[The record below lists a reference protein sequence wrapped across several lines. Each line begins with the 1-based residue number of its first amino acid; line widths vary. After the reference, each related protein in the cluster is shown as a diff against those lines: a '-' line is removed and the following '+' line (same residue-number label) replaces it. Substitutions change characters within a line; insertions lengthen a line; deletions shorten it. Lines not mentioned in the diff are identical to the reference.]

1 MNRVR
6 DLRVRPDVLYLASGW
21 SALVTDTRGRIEAGT
36 HGFYRYNTRVLSR
49 ERITVDGRE
58 PVEFSTGNVGTVAQL
73 SYAALGD
80 SEHLPSQA
88 VYLLRER
95 FLGDGLRTRL
105 RVLSFAAQPLRLAV
119 RVELAADFVDNTEA
133 ERGRPVPPAD
143 VASRWDPTR
152 RELRLTQRH
161 TPLDRAVVIRVE
173 PGPPV
178 RSETPRDT
186 PAGPV
191 AAPALEV
198 ELAVAPRGEAGV
210 EWAIEPVFDGKVCA
224 APPAGDQVGPV
235 RAALAGEFARLVTPN
250 RTVASVWQT
259 AIDDLAS
266 LPLGEPPGPAAPIA
280 GLPMYQGIFGRDTL
294 TASWQALL
302 AGPTMLRDSLRLNAA
317 RLGRRIDDW
326 HDEEPGKGLH
336 QARLGP
342 SSLLGDDPHDA
353 YYGDWATAPDFLVM
367 LGQYVAWTGDRDTAH
382 ELLPAAR
389 RALDWLNRYGD
400 LDGDGFLEYRCRSP
414 QGEKNQ
420 GWKDSHA
427 AIVDAAGHVVD
438 NPVAPSELQAY
449 WYAALRHS
457 ALAFALCG
465 DRAFAATL
473 VARAAALRRRF
484 HRAYWVP
491 EWGGYA
497 MALGP
502 DGRSVR
508 SASSNDG
515 HLLAAGIVPARY
527 APTVARRLLSPAM
540 FSGWGVRTLAAD
552 HPAYDPFSY
561 HRGAVWPVEAGT
573 IALGLA
579 RYGRWAELHRLA
591 EGLFA
596 AAELFEGH
604 RLPEVLGG
612 LPREGFPHPGIY
624 PESCSP
630 QAWSASAPIAVVQA
644 LLAFRPAAPLRT
656 VLVDPHLPEWLP
668 KLTLEG
674 VRVGCATFDLTV
686 QRKRGGRVAV
696 RVRGDPIRV
705 VRQPTLPSL
714 RVRWRRDGR

>member
-21 SALVTDTRGRIEAGT
+21 STLVTDPHGRIDGGT
-36 HGFYRYNTRVLSR
+36 QGFYRYHTRVLSR

-58 PVEFSTGNVGTVAQL
+58 PVPFSTGNVGSRAQL

-80 SEHLPSQA
+80 SEQLPVEA
-88 VYLLRER
+88 CYLLRER
-95 FLGDGLRTRL
+95 VLGDGLRTRL
-105 RVLSFAAQPLRLAV
+105 RVLSAAARPLTLTLGI
-119 RVELAADFVDNTEA
+119 ELAADFADGADA

-143 VASRWDPTR
+143 VACQWDARR

-161 TPLDRAVVIRVE
+161 TPWDRAVVIRVE
-173 PGPPV
+173 AGPPV
-178 RSETPRDT
+178 RCDGQT
-186 PAGPV
+186 
-191 AAPALEV
+191 LIV
-198 ELAVAPRGEAGV
+198 ELAVAPRGEATV
-210 EWAIEPVFDGKVCA
+210 ELAVEPVFDGRVHP
-224 APPAGDQVGPV
+224 APPAGDQVAEV
-235 RAALAGEFARLVTPN
+235 RAALAAEFTRLTTPN

-259 AIDDLAS
+259 AIEDLAS
-266 LPLGEPPGPAAPIA
+266 LPLGEPPGPAAPAA
-280 GLPMYQGIFGRDTL
+280 GLPLYQGIFGRDML

-302 AGPTMLRDSLRLNAA
+302 TGPTMLRDSLRLTAA
-317 RLGRRIDDW
+317 WQGRRIDDW
-326 HDEEPGKGLH
+326 RDEEPGKGLH
-336 QARLGP
+336 QARFGP
-342 SSLLGDDPHDA
+342 SSLRGDDPHDA

-367 LGQYVAWTGDRDTAH
+367 LGQYLAWTGDRETVRR
-382 ELLPAAR
+382 LLPAAR
-389 RALDWLNRYGD
+389 RALEWLERYGD
-400 LDGDGFLEYRCRSP
+400 LNGDGFLEYRCRSAK
-414 QGEKNQ
+414 GEKNQ
-420 GWKDSHA
+420 GWKDSHT
-427 AIVDAAGHVVD
+427 AIVDTAGQVVD
-438 NPVAPSELQAY
+438 NPVAPSEVQAY

-457 ALAFALCG
+457 AFAFALCG

-473 VARAAALRRRF
+473 VAQAAALRRRF
-484 HRAYWVP
+484 HRAFWLP
-491 EWGGYA
+491 ECGGYA

-502 DGRSVR
+502 DGQPVR

-515 HLLAAGIVPARY
+515 HLLAAGIVPARH
-527 APTVARRLLSPAM
+527 APAVARRLLSPAL

-579 RYGRWAELHRLA
+579 RYGRWTELLRVA

-612 LPREGFPHPGIY
+612 LPRDRFPHPGIY

-644 LLAFRPAAPLRT
+644 LLAFRPMAPLHT
-656 VLVDPHLPEWLP
+656 VLIDPHLPEWLP
-668 KLTLEG
+668 ELTLEG
-674 VRVGCATFDLTV
+674 VRVGRATFDLTV
-686 QRKRGGRVAV
+686 RRTRGGRVAV
-696 RVRGDPIRV
+696 RVRGDPITVLR
-705 VRQPTLPSL
+705 RPTLRSL
-714 RVRWRRDGR
+714 RCRWHDDSQ